1 MVKKMIINIKFSKN
15 KQSDSLA
22 GYVTK
27 QNGSWKGCRADDPR
41 HKKIVLPGQE
51 IKGGLME
58 NVLYRTKVIPMK
70 EKDGFVAIKVEPVQ
84 FEARIET
91 KFKGKRYRI
100 EVKFGNK
107 TLVYDPFCKKNLQ
120 RSDIARFRKTLESR
134 PDIKD
139 LQQVVDDFLDMANVQ
154 AAYSNE

>member
-1 MVKKMIINIKFSKN
+1 MVKKMIVNIKFTKN
-15 KQSDSLA
+15 KLNDSLA

-27 QNGSWKGCRADDPR
+27 SNGSWKGCRCTDKCR
-41 HKKIVLPGQE
+41 MKIVLPGQE
-51 IKGGLME
+51 VKASMIE
-58 NVLYRTKVIPMK
+58 NVLYRTTIIPMR

-91 KFKGKRYRI
+91 VLRGRQYSI

-107 TLVYDPFCKKNLQ
+107 TLVYDPYDKKD
-120 RSDIARFRKTLESR
+120 RKCRKDINVFRHLLETR

-139 LQQVVDDFLDMANVQ
+139 ITQVVDDFNEAVNVQ
-154 AAYSNE
+154 AAYSL

>member
-1 MVKKMIINIKFSKN
+1 MVKKMIINIKFTKN
-15 KQSDSLA
+15 KQSGFLA

-41 HKKIVLPGQE
+41 NKKIVLPGQE
-51 IKGGLME
+51 VKSGLME

-84 FEARIET
+84 FDARIET
-91 KFKGKRYRI
+91 VFIGKKYRI
-100 EVKFGNK
+100 EVRFGNK
-107 TLVYDPFCKKNLQ
+107 TLVYDPFCKKNQQ
-120 RSDIARFRKTLESR
+120 RSDMAKFRKTLESR

-139 LQQVVDDFLDMANVQ
+139 LQQVVDDFLDMANIQ
-154 AAYSNE
+154 AACAKD